1 MRNQI
6 FAAVAMALL
15 GACVGGIDTTTPPA
29 SGDDDTQT
37 PTTAKDQFVQTVQ
50 PILAMRCQACHVGPE
65 TSTTNM
71 FLGPD
76 GPSSF
81 YDTLVADRAVNG
93 GFDPAAATILL
104 KGAHEGPALLP
115 TEATAITSWLQ
126 AELTARGAQTPPA
139 TGNGNKNPRTAEMA
153 FAACMSVSMT
163 EYTTTQAY
171 QVANMNTGQGR
182 CSSCH
187 SPGGAG
193 GQWLGT
199 SPVVNNAAT
208 YTDMLAKWQQE
219 VFFTGVFQAQL
230 QTDGTYKIA
239 AADTKICNKGKE
251 KANNL
256 GTHPPFDC
264 AQNNSTALNNLKLF
278 ATQVQAKVDAGGT
291 ACPAPAFGVPTP

>member
-15 GACVGGIDTTTPPA
+15 GACVGGIDTTTPT
-29 SGDDDTQT
+29 GDDDTPT
-37 PTTAKDQFVQTVQ
+37 PTTTAKDQFVQTVQ
-50 PILAMRCQACHVGPE
+50 PILSAKCQSCHVGPE

-76 GPSSF
+76 GVSSF

-104 KGAHEGPALLP
+104 KGQHEGPALLP
-115 TEATAITSWLQ
+115 EEATAITSWLS
-126 AELTARGAQTPPA
+126 AELTARGAPTPGP

-153 FAACMSVSMT
+153 FASCMSVSLT
-163 EYTTTQAY
+163 EYTTTKAY
-171 QVANMNTGQGR
+171 QVANLNTGQGR

-199 SPVVNNAAT
+199 SPIVNNAAT

-230 QTDGTYKIA
+230 QTDGVYKIA

-264 AQNNSTALNNLKLF
+264 AQNGNAALTALKLF
-278 ATQVQAKVDAGGT
+278 ATQVQAKVDAADP
-291 ACPAPAFGVPTP
+291 ACPAPAFAAPTL

>member
-6 FAAVAMALL
+6 LASVAMALL
-15 GACVGGIDTTTPPA
+15 GACVGGIDTPPPGDDQPPPTTPRE
-29 SGDDDTQT
+29 
-37 PTTAKDQFVQTVQ
+37 QFDQTVE
-50 PILAMRCQACHVGPE
+50 PLLAAKCIGCHVGPE
-65 TSTTNM
+65 TSPTNM

-76 GPSSF
+76 GIPSF
-81 YDTLVADRAVNG
+81 YNTLVNDRAVNG

-104 KGAHEGPALLP
+104 KGAHEGPP
-115 TEATAITSWLQ
+115 WTSTEIATITSWLQ
-126 AELTARGAQTPPA
+126 AELAVRGAQMPPP
-139 TGNGNKNPRTAEMA
+139 TTVGNKNPRTAEMA
-153 FAACMSVSMT
+153 FVSCMTVT
-163 EYTTTQAY
+163 LDKYTSLQAY

-199 SPVVNNAAT
+199 SPITNNTPT
-208 YTDMLAKWQQE
+208 YTDMFAKWQQE

-230 QTDGTYKIA
+230 QPDNTYKIA

-264 AQNNSTALNNLKLF
+264 AQNNSTALNNLKAF
-278 ATQVQAKVDAGGT
+278 ALAVQTKVDMADPT
-291 ACPAPAFGVPTP
+291 CPAPAFAAPTP